1 MQDSDDNYGICF
13 SGQNGTPDKEQTCH
27 CHRLSKLIFLFI
39 NLAVNVYNIL
49 VKYLKTAIDS
59 SMVFLIH

>member
-1 MQDSDDNYGICF
+1 MQDSDDNCGICF

-27 CHRLSKLIFLFI
+27 CHRLSKLIFCI
-39 NLAVNVYNIL
+39 NVAVNVYNIL